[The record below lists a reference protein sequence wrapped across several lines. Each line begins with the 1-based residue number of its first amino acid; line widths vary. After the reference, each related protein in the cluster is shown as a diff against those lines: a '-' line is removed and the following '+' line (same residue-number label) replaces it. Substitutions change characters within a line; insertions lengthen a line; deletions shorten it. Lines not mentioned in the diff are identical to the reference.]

1 MWGPTRTVRCWPLG
15 EGELILVRMP
25 TKKEEQIPADIL
37 PFPSFMFFFHGFRAL
52 EASTILPLLS
62 VLRAPPPLPQWSTVQ
77 QEAKL
82 L

>member
-1 MWGPTRTVRCWPLG
+1 MLALG

-37 PFPSFMFFFHGFRAL
+37 PFPSFMFFFFHGFKAL
-52 EASTILPLLS
+52 EASTILPLIS
-62 VLRAPPPLPQWSTVQ
+62 VQRAPPPLPQWSTVQ

>member
-1 MWGPTRTVRCWPLG
+1 MLALG
-15 EGELILVRMP
+15 EGELILARMP

-37 PFPSFMFFFHGFRAL
+37 PFPSFMFFFSWLQSSGG
-52 EASTILPLLS
+52 INNI
-62 VLRAPPPLPQWSTVQ
+62 APYIGPKSPTPLPQWSTVQ

>member
-25 TKKEEQIPADIL
+25 TKKEEQIVAGIL
-37 PFPSFMFFFHGFRAL
+37 PFPSCMFFFSHGYRAL
-52 EASTILPLLS
+52 EASTVLPLS
-62 VLRAPPPLPQWSTVQ
+62 VPTAPPPLPQWSTVQ